1 MLPDLSGPHPI
12 NDWIQGS
19 WEQQIDGT
27 EEVLDILR
35 HSLGYSEHDGSGETR
50 EVDGEDDQ

>member
-1 MLPDLSGPHPI
+1 MLPDLSGPHPV